1 MNEVIFIVSLAI
13 LTIILVSRHKIVEYL
28 DEQFYI
34 RVQSEV
40 IVYILTI
47 FFIAV
52 IAAGMLLD
60 DTKEKYSQ
68 ISKNYDK
75 MKPKGPSESDER
87 PHRYFDINTYD
98 E

>member
-1 MNEVIFIVSLAI
+1 MNEVIFVISLVV
-13 LTIILVSRHKIVEYL
+13 LTTILVSRHKIVEYL

-34 RVQSEV
+34 QLESEI

-47 FFIAV
+47 LFAVV

-60 DTKEKYSQ
+60 DTKAKYSK
-68 ISKNYDK
+68 ISENYDK
-75 MKPKGPSESDER
+75 MRPKAPSESDKR

-98 E
+98 